1 MSVSADRQGWT
12 RRTKVFRGTDDNLRA
27 MKRALANAPLGP
39 TAMLALSSAIIALE
53 EDEPSSPLPESPPPA
68 T

>member
-1 MSVSADRQGWT
+1 
-12 RRTKVFRGTDDNLRA
+12 

-39 TAMLALSSAIIALE
+39 MATMALTSAIIALE
-53 EDEPSSPLPESPPPA
+53 ENEKILESLESVGLSA